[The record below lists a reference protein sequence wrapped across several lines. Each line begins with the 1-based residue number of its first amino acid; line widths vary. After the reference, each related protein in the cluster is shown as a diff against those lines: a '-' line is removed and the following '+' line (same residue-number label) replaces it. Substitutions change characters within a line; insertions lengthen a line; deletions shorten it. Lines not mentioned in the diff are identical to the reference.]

1 MTREQETLLLIKGAI
16 SELEPEQRERVN
28 ECTTTLNQMLASYPD
43 GEALMA
49 IALFG
54 AEMDA
59 RA

>member
-1 MTREQETLLLIKGAI
+1 MTKEQQTLLMIRGAI

-28 ECTTTLNQMLASYPD
+28 ECMAIMNQMLASNPD

-49 IALFG
+49 MALFG

>member
-1 MTREQETLLLIKGAI
+1 MTKEQQTLLMIRGLI

-28 ECTTTLNQMLASYPD
+28 ECTAILNRMMVSYPD
-43 GEALMA
+43 GEALMT

>member
-16 SELEPEQRERVN
+16 SELEPEQRERVS
-28 ECTTTLNQMLASYPD
+28 ECTTALNQMLAHYPD

>member
-16 SELEPEQRERVN
+16 SELEPEQRERVS
-28 ECTTTLNQMLASYPD
+28 ECTTTLNQMLARYPD

-49 IALFG
+49 IALF
-54 AEMDA
+54 AAQMDA